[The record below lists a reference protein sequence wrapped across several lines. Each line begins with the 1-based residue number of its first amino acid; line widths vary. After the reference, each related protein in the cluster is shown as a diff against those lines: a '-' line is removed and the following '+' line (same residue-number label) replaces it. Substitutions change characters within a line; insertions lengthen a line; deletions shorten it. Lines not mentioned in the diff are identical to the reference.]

1 MNFKRHFAV
10 QEFCWNRGGALL
22 GRSVRGGQIGRF
34 NTVNMSVM
42 VNLLAGAEEYRWRSS
57 PINSLSLALRL
68 FRSLSRALSL
78 SDSQLLSRTHR
89 RIQPKSLSTW
99 YEIVWYETDTYGM
112 NYIIRWYEIYHV
124 I

>member
-10 QEFCWNRGGALL
+10 QEFCWNRGGSLL

-34 NTVNMSVM
+34 NTENMSVM